1 VEEAPWCP
9 WSRTGMEM
17 EGFWGGWER
26 RRRGVGVVF
35 EAEGKGG
42 VVCMW
47 ELGTG
52 KH

>member
-1 VEEAPWCP
+1 
-9 WSRTGMEM
+9 MEM

-35 EAEGKGG
+35 EAEGKG